1 MDPIVIL
8 VDFHHSFIFCLKEF
22 DLKSLPTS
30 NREIKTLKV
39 VLILLHM
46 CGVAMIILPKLDLHG
61 DGWKNKEFLSFISK
75 KDGVTI

>member
-39 VLILLHM
+39 ALILLNM
-46 CGVAMIILPKLDLHG
+46 CGVAVIILPELDLHG
-61 DGWKNKEFLSFISK
+61 DGWKEKGIFVFYQ
-75 KDGVTI
+75 